1 MTSSS
6 SERRLIVNGDDF
18 GSPRRSTWY
27 HTRPAHGILT
37 NTSLMVTGSAW
48 RSVALPKTRRLSAW
62 TPSDARAGRVVQA
75 PHLLT
80 RVTQPNGT
88 SLTSTIAG
96 IRYFSRQAR
105 EQLRDECRAQIE
117 WFRN

>member
-1 MTSSS
+1 
-6 SERRLIVNGDDF
+6 
-18 GSPRRSTWY
+18 
-27 HTRPAHGILT
+27 
-37 NTSLMVTGSAW
+37 
-48 RSVALPKTRRLSAW
+48 
-62 TPSDARAGRVVQA
+62 VQA